1 MQKANLYQLT
11 NKVLVYEETDT
22 ISQSIFNSKKRLF
35 DQAKKESNQNKIKH
49 IQNVSKMPLP
59 KIINKNNNK
68 IIIPNHNINNIN
80 NNNKNIIKKINSN
93 NSIQKCDKLSLI
105 KKIYNYLRME
115 NKKNFEINCN
125 VLLINCIINKII
137 VKYDNIDFEYIK
149 EYYNHRESNKI
160 IPKKVKYYRHH
171 MQFLEKPY
179 FTNAYIN
186 RVIRNYSLDKLN
198 VYLSQKKKGRKL
210 ENDNPKDENDDNKI
224 FDASIL
230 ETIENYSRT
239 MIQGPKNEKFPL
251 LIPFEI
257 FKRCEHTNKKI
268 GELPKKEQKS
278 IITFSESEIS
288 YISKNVI
295 DKSLIE
301 VIKDLSEKH
310 INQKNYKELVNFNNN
325 AHNSNNYNGNSKSL
339 NNRKQTKTKT
349 VKENKQNINAIYI
362 IKQNASE
369 LNKMEKKYNKFF
381 LKKKDIE
388 KFTKSNNKNNN
399 NNKKNEE
406 KEAINKKRVSTS
418 TNKKNKKILFDSVY
432 QNSISKSNSK
442 KDNYLNNITSNKNEE
457 NKTANYPSFGL
468 KRKNKCVLNL
478 KKESYK
484 IKSHATKFSD
494 NYIMSDNSN
503 SNSNINNMN
512 SINKNTNSNLEST
525 SYNSNSDNLANI
537 FFTPKNKN
545 QYYLI
550 KSKYAEFSYNNSKR
564 KQFKKN
570 TTLTGFN
577 NIYSNNE
584 NSQDKYKSIN
594 DATKV
599 TNFKSKSPLNRLFT
613 KKNENYS
620 NKNKNSIYKKKK
632 SVLLPELEHNS
643 ILIQSINQIF
653 FNENKNTSPKNI
665 GNNGNNYMRSLNS
678 MTQSQGFGS
687 NRRNSYQFMKLNKR
701 ANKNNFVK

>member
-35 DQAKKESNQNKIKH
+35 DQATKENTQIKNKH

-80 NNNKNIIKKINSN
+80 NNNKNIIKKINSS
-93 NSIQKCDKLSLI
+93 NSVQKIDKLSCI
-105 KKIYNYLRME
+105 KKMYNYMKMKY
-115 NKKNFEINCN
+115 KKNFEINCDI
-125 VLLINCIINKII
+125 LLISCIINKII
-137 VKYDNIDFEYIK
+137 VKYNNIDLEYMKDYYHCK
-149 EYYNHRESNKI
+149 ESKKI
-160 IPKKVKYYRHH
+160 IPKKEIYYRHH
-171 MQFLEKPY
+171 IQFLEKPY

-186 RVIRNYSLDKLN
+186 KVIRNYSLDKLN
-198 VYLSQKKKGRKL
+198 VYLIQKKKGKKQV
-210 ENDNPKDENDDNKI
+210 NDIPKDGNDDNKI
-224 FDASIL
+224 FDTSIL

-239 MIQGPKNEKFPL
+239 VIQGPKTEKYPP

-257 FKRCEHTNKKI
+257 FKRCEDTNKKI
-268 GELPKKEQKS
+268 GKPPKKEQKS

-288 YISKNVI
+288 YSSKNVI
-295 DKSLIE
+295 DKSLME
-301 VIKDLSEKH
+301 VVKDLSEKQ
-310 INQKNYKELVNFNNN
+310 NKQNLYKDQETFNNN
-325 AHNSNNYNGNSKSL
+325 AHISNNYNGNSKSL

-349 VKENKQNINAIYI
+349 VKENKQNLNAIYT
-362 IKQNASE
+362 IKQNTYE

-388 KFTKSNNKNNN
+388 KFTKINNKNNN

-418 TNKKNKKILFDSVY
+418 TNKKNKIILFDSVN

-442 KDNYLNNITSNKNEE
+442 KDNYINNITSNKNED

-468 KRKNKCVLNL
+468 KRKNQCVLNL

-484 IKSHATKFSD
+484 IKRHITKFSD

-512 SINKNTNSNLEST
+512 SINNNTNSNLVST
-525 SYNSNSDNLANI
+525 SYNGTSDNLANI

-545 QYYLI
+545 QYYLA

-564 KQFKKN
+564 NKLKKN

-577 NIYSNNE
+577 NIYSNND

-599 TNFKSKSPLNRLFT
+599 TYFKSKSPLNRLFT
-613 KKNENYS
+613 KKNENDS
-620 NKNKNSIYKKKK
+620 NKKKNNIYKKKK

-643 ILIQSINQIF
+643 ILTQSINQIF
-653 FNENKNTSPKNI
+653 FNENKNISSKNI
-665 GNNGNNYMRSLNS
+665 GNNENNYMRSLNS

>member
-35 DQAKKESNQNKIKH
+35 DQNKKENTQSKIRH

-59 KIINKNNNK
+59 KIINKNNDK
-68 IIIPNHNINNIN
+68 IIIPNHNIYNIN

-93 NSIQKCDKLSLI
+93 NILKSDKFTYI
-105 KKIYNYLRME
+105 KKVHNYVKME
-115 NKKNFEINCN
+115 YKKIFEVNCD
-125 VLLINCIINKII
+125 VFLINCIINKII
-137 VKYDNIDFEYIK
+137 VKYNNIDFEYMK
-149 EYYNHRESNKI
+149 EYYHRKESKKI
-160 IPKKVKYYRHH
+160 IPKKEIYFRHH

-179 FTNAYIN
+179 FTNSYIN
-186 RVIRNYSLDKLN
+186 KVIKNYTLDKLN
-198 VYLSQKKKGRKL
+198 IYLSQKKKGRK
-210 ENDNPKDENDDNKI
+210 NGSDNPKNGNDDNKI
-224 FDASIL
+224 FDTSIL

-239 MIQGPKNEKFPL
+239 MIQGPKNEKYPP

-257 FKRCEHTNKKI
+257 FKRCEDTNKKI
-268 GELPKKEQKS
+268 EEPSKKEQKS

-288 YISKNVI
+288 YISKNVM
-295 DKSLIE
+295 DKSLID
-301 VIKDLSEKH
+301 VIKDLSEKQNMKKH
-310 INQKNYKELVNFNNN
+310 YNEQGTFNNN
-325 AHNSNNYNGNSKSL
+325 IHNSNNSKSL
-339 NNRKQTKTKT
+339 NNRKQIKI
-349 VKENKQNINAIYI
+349 VKENKQNINAIYT

-369 LNKMEKKYNKFF
+369 LNKMEKKNYNFF

-388 KFTKSNNKNNN
+388 KFTKINNKNNN
-399 NNKKNEE
+399 NNNKNEE
-406 KEAINKKRVSTS
+406 KETINKQRVSTS
-418 TNKKNKKILFDSVY
+418 TNKKNKTILFDSVY

-442 KDNYLNNITSNKNEE
+442 KDNYINNITSNKNEE
-457 NKTANYPSFGL
+457 NRTTNYPSFGL

-484 IKSHATKFSD
+484 IKRHATKFSD
-494 NYIMSDNSN
+494 NYIMSDNSI

-512 SINKNTNSNLEST
+512 SINNNANSNLVST
-525 SYNSNSDNLANI
+525 SYNGNSDNLANI

-545 QYYLI
+545 QYYFT
-550 KSKYAEFSYNNSKR
+550 KSKYAEFSYNNFKR
-564 KQFKKN
+564 KQLKKN

-577 NIYSNNE
+577 NIYSNND

-594 DATKV
+594 DITKV
-599 TNFKSKSPLNRLFT
+599 ANFKSKSPLNRLFI
-613 KKNENYS
+613 KKNENDS
-620 NKNKNSIYKKKK
+620 NKKKNSVSKKKK
-632 SVLLPELEHNS
+632 SVLLPEIEHNS
-643 ILIQSINQIF
+643 ILVQSINQIF
-653 FNENKNTSPKNI
+653 FNESKNTSSNNI
-665 GNNGNNYMRSLNS
+665 GNSGNNYMKSLNS

>member
-35 DQAKKESNQNKIKH
+35 DQTKKENTQNKIKH

-59 KIINKNNNK
+59 KIINNNNNK
-68 IIIPNHNINNIN
+68 IIIPNHNINIIN
-80 NNNKNIIKKINSN
+80 NNNKNTIKKINPN
-93 NSIQKCDKLSLI
+93 NNIQKSDKLSSI
-105 KKIYNYLRME
+105 KKLYNYVKME
-115 NKKNFEINCN
+115 YKKIFEINCD
-125 VLLINCIINKII
+125 VFLINCIIKKII
-137 VKYDNIDFEYIK
+137 VKYNTIDIEYMKAYYSHK
-149 EYYNHRESNKI
+149 ESRKI
-160 IPKKVKYYRHH
+160 IPKKETYYRHH
-171 MQFLEKPY
+171 IQFLEKPH
-179 FTNAYIN
+179 FTNAYFN
-186 RVIRNYSLDKLN
+186 KVIKNNFLDKLN
-198 VYLSQKKKGRKL
+198 VYLSQKKKRRIIG
-210 ENDNPKDENDDNKI
+210 NDNPKDGDGNDNKI
-224 FDASIL
+224 FDTSIL

-239 MIQGPKNEKFPL
+239 MVQGLKNEKYPP

-257 FKRCEHTNKKI
+257 FKRCEDTNKKI
-268 GELPKKEQKS
+268 EEPPKKEQKS

-301 VIKDLSEKH
+301 VVKDLSEKQKA
-310 INQKNYKELVNFNNN
+310 QKNYKEQGTFNNN
-325 AHNSNNYNGNSKSL
+325 VHNSNNYNGNSKSL
-339 NNRKQTKTKT
+339 NNRKQIKTL
-349 VKENKQNINAIYI
+349 KENKQNINAIYT

-369 LNKMEKKYNKFF
+369 LNKMEKKCNNFF

-388 KFTKSNNKNNN
+388 KLTKINNKNNN

-406 KEAINKKRVSTS
+406 KESINKKIVSTS

-442 KDNYLNNITSNKNEE
+442 KDNYINNITSNKNEE
-457 NKTANYPSFGL
+457 NKTANYPSFGK

-484 IKSHATKFSD
+484 IKRYATKFSD

-512 SINKNTNSNLEST
+512 SINNNANSNLVST
-525 SYNSNSDNLANI
+525 SYNGNSDNLANI

-545 QYYLI
+545 QYYFT

-564 KQFKKN
+564 NQLKKN

-577 NIYSNNE
+577 NIYSNND

-594 DATKV
+594 DVTKV

-613 KKNENYS
+613 KKNENDS
-620 NKNKNSIYKKKK
+620 NKKKNSVYKKKK

-653 FNENKNTSPKNI
+653 FNENKNTSSNNS
-665 GNNGNNYMRSLNS
+665 GNNGNNYMKSLNS

-687 NRRNSYQFMKLNKR
+687 SRKNSYQFMKLNKR
-701 ANKNNFVK
+701 ANKNNLVK

>member
-35 DQAKKESNQNKIKH
+35 DQATKENTQNKNKH

-80 NNNKNIIKKINSN
+80 NNNKNIIKKINSS
-93 NSIQKCDKLSLI
+93 NSVQKIDKLSCI
-105 KKIYNYLRME
+105 KKVYNYVKMKY
-115 NKKNFEINCN
+115 KKNFEINCHI
-125 VLLINCIINKII
+125 LIISCIINKII
-137 VKYDNIDFEYIK
+137 VKYNNINFEYIK
-149 EYYNHRESNKI
+149 DYYHCKESKKI
-160 IPKKVKYYRHH
+160 IPKKEIYYRHH
-171 MQFLEKPY
+171 IQFLEKPY

-186 RVIRNYSLDKLN
+186 KVIRNYSLDKLN
-198 VYLSQKKKGRKL
+198 VYLSQKKKGKKL
-210 ENDNPKDENDDNKI
+210 VNDIPKDGNDDNKI
-224 FDASIL
+224 FVTSIL

-239 MIQGPKNEKFPL
+239 MIQGPKNEKYPP

-257 FKRCEHTNKKI
+257 FKRCEDTYKKI
-268 GELPKKEQKS
+268 LKPPKKEQKS

-301 VIKDLSEKH
+301 VVKDLSEKQ
-310 INQKNYKELVNFNNN
+310 NKQNLYKDQETFNNN
-325 AHNSNNYNGNSKSL
+325 AHISNNCNGNSKSL

-349 VKENKQNINAIYI
+349 VKENKQNLNAIYT
-362 IKQNASE
+362 IKQNTSE
-369 LNKMEKKYNKFF
+369 LNKMEKKYNNFF

-388 KFTKSNNKNNN
+388 KFTKINNKNNN

-406 KEAINKKRVSTS
+406 KETINKKRVSTS
-418 TNKKNKKILFDSVY
+418 TNKKNKIILFDSIY
-432 QNSISKSNSK
+432 QSSISKSNSK
-442 KDNYLNNITSNKNEE
+442 KDNYINNITSNKNEE

-484 IKSHATKFSD
+484 IKRHATKFSD

-512 SINKNTNSNLEST
+512 SINNNTNSNLVST
-525 SYNSNSDNLANI
+525 SYNGTSDNLANI

-545 QYYLI
+545 QYYFA

-564 KQFKKN
+564 KQLKKN

-577 NIYSNNE
+577 NIYSNND

-599 TNFKSKSPLNRLFT
+599 TYFKSKSPLNRLFS
-613 KKNENYS
+613 KKNENDS
-620 NKNKNSIYKKKK
+620 NKKKNSIYKKKK
-632 SVLLPELEHNS
+632 SVLLPEIEHNS
-643 ILIQSINQIF
+643 ILTQSINQIF
-653 FNENKNTSPKNI
+653 FNESKNISSKNI
-665 GNNGNNYMRSLNS
+665 GNNENNYMRSLNS